1 MLIVGAKVLIL
12 TLLMMNFLEATVRD
26 SEDNFMEQ
34 TKAECHFVNGTEHVQ
49 FVGRLIYNREEILR
63 FDSEVGKFVALTE
76 LGRPIEEL
84 MNSQLEALE
93 QARAQVAMC
102 RNNYILWESLWNRR
116 RVEPEVTVYSS
127 KITPLG
133 YPNQLIC
140 FITGFYPGDIE
151 VRWFLNGQEKTAGVL
166 STGLINNGDW
176 TFQTLVMLEMIPK
189 PGDVYTCQVEHSS
202 LQNPVIGVWEAQYG
216 SAQKKMLS
224 GVGGLVLGLIFLGVG
239 LAVYLK
245 SQKGEKLGG

>member
-116 RVEPEVTVYSS
+116 R
-127 KITPLG
+127 
-133 YPNQLIC
+133 
-140 FITGFYPGDIE
+140 
-151 VRWFLNGQEKTAGVL
+151 
-166 STGLINNGDW
+166 GLINNGDW

>member
-1 MLIVGAKVLIL
+1 MLIMGTKVLIL
-12 TLLMMNFLEATVRD
+12 TLVMLNFLEATGRD

-93 QARAQVAMC
+93 QARAQVARC
-102 RNNYILWESLWNRR
+102 RDNYILWESLWKQR
-116 RVEPEVTVYSS
+116 RVEPEVTVYPS

-151 VRWFLNGQEKTAGVL
+151 VKWFLNGQEETAGVL
-166 STGLINNGDW
+166 FTGLINNGDW

-189 PGDVYTCQVEHSS
+189 SGYVYTCQVEHSS

-216 SAQKKMLS
+216 SAQRKMLS

-245 SQKGEKLGG
+245 SQKGFEAK